1 MPFPPVQA
9 AFLTHGEGQSSLHP
23 NPFGLPE
30 DNPF

>member
-1 MPFPPVQA
+1 MPPNPVQA
-9 AFLTHGEGQSSLHP
+9 AFPTREERQSSLHP